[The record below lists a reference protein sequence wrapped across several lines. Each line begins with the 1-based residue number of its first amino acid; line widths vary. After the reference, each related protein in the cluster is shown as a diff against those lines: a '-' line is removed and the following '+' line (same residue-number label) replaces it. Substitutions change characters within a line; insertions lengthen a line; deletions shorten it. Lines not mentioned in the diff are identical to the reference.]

1 MNTLKYILAFLIFIF
16 VVTGC
21 SSNDEG
27 SKHVEKS
34 KGSLLTLEAF
44 VLAKQDLDGRK
55 KILLA
60 LDIENTELQSKLET
74 IIDQTTEDI
83 LIANKYDLHW
93 LDVRNISAE
102 EFDFDAMKIGSKIRF
117 VTENE
122 QLDTHP
128 PTSISKAVNIMN

>member
-1 MNTLKYILAFLIFIF
+1 MKYIFSFLIFLF

-21 SSNDEG
+21 SSNDGG
-27 SKHVEKS
+27 SNHSKKS
-34 KGSLLTLEAF
+34 KNSLLTLEAF
-44 VLAKQDLDGRK
+44 VVAKHDLEGRK

-74 IIDQTTEDI
+74 IVDQNAEDI
-83 LIANKYDLHW
+83 LRANKFDLHW

-117 VTENE
+117 VAENE

-128 PTSISKAVNIMN
+128 PTSIAKAVNIMN